1 MPVKYFIRTGWA
13 LLMLLSLFIIYNNA
27 FRYFNFS
34 SPAYSD
40 DLKPFAGVLII
51 HISAGMIALLT
62 GPLQF
67 IKSLRK
73 KYIRLHRITGRVYMG
88 CVLIGGTSGLYLA
101 IFHLILTVH
110 YVTFGTGLSC
120 LSIAWLT
127 TSGMG
132 LSAVLHKNFQQHRE
146 LMIRSYTVTCAF
158 TTFRLLFAL
167 IENVL
172 PVEKIDA
179 YNICSWSCWAV
190 PLLVVE
196 VILQSKKQR
205 PLLIQQASI

>member
-51 HISAGMIALLT
+51 HISVSMIALLT

-73 KYIRLHRITGRVYMG
+73 KYIRLHRMNGRVYMG
-88 CVLIGGTSGLYLA
+88 CVLIGGTSGLY
-101 IFHLILTVH
+101 
-110 YVTFGTGLSC
+110 
-120 LSIAWLT
+120 
-127 TSGMG
+127 
-132 LSAVLHKNFQQHRE
+132 
-146 LMIRSYTVTCAF
+146 
-158 TTFRLLFAL
+158 
-167 IENVL
+167 
-172 PVEKIDA
+172 
-179 YNICSWSCWAV
+179 
-190 PLLVVE
+190 
-196 VILQSKKQR
+196 
-205 PLLIQQASI
+205 

>member
-51 HISAGMIALLT
+51 HISVSMIALLT

-73 KYIRLHRITGRVYMG
+73 KYIRLHRMNGRIYMG

-101 IFHLILTVH
+101 IFHLILTAH

-120 LSIAWLT
+120 LAIAWLT

-132 LSAVLHKNFQQHRE
+132 LSAVLNKNFQQHRE
-146 LMIRSYTVTCAF
+146 WMIRSYTVTCAF
-158 TTFRLLFAL
+158 TTFRLLFAI

-190 PLLVVE
+190 PLLIVE
-196 VILQSKKQR
+196 VILQSKKQT
-205 PLLIQQASI
+205 PSLILQAST